1 MAIPTDRPVHVR
13 VASVT
18 KSFTAVLVLQLVD
31 EDCVDLDRPIDTY
44 LPGVVPGGGDLT
56 VRRIL
61 GHRSGLP
68 AGPELDEY
76 DAARTGR
83 TYTPA
88 ELAELAFRQPALFA
102 PGARF
107 EYTNTN
113 YLVAGML
120 VEAVTG
126 HTYADE
132 LRTRLLDPLSL
143 TDTYLPAPGE
153 TGLRDP
159 HLTGYETVDGTVVDR
174 TRIEPS
180 LAWAAGGLVSTGADL
195 NRFYTAL
202 LSAKLVPEALL
213 RQALDGVD
221 MDLQGLA
228 YGLGLIYT
236 DLPCGARYV
245 GHIGGGAGFTALS
258 RAGGPDRAVTIS
270 YTGSLVPDD
279 LPGLLAQAL
288 CD

>member
-31 EDCVDLDRPIDTY
+31 EDRFDLDRPIDTY
-44 LPGVVPGGGDLT
+44 LPGVVLGGGDLT

-61 GHRSGLP
+61 GHR
-68 AGPELDEY
+68 
-76 DAARTGR
+76 
-83 TYTPA
+83 
-88 ELAELAFRQPALFA
+88 
-102 PGARF
+102 
-107 EYTNTN
+107 
-113 YLVAGML
+113 
-120 VEAVTG
+120 TG

-180 LAWAAGGLVSTGADL
+180 LAWAAGRPARSARPRPVRL
-195 NRFYTAL
+195 NVFSG
-202 LSAKLVPEALL
+202 SA
-213 RQALDGVD
+213 RGV
-221 MDLQGLA
+221 G
-228 YGLGLIYT
+228 
-236 DLPCGARYV
+236 
-245 GHIGGGAGFTALS
+245 S
-258 RAGGPDRAVTIS
+258 RDWRSRWSRRCRSGRVRRT
-270 YTGSLVPDD
+270 
-279 LPGLLAQAL
+279 
-288 CD
+288 